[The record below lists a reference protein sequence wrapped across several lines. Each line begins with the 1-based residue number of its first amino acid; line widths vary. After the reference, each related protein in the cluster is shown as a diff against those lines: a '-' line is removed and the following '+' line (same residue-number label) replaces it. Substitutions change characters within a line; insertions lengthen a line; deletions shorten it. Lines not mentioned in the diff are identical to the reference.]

1 MNLLKRLPPFDSKS
15 GNLNVVIDT
24 PKGCRSKFAFD
35 MKRKAYV
42 LKSILPHGTVFPFD
56 FGSIPGTV
64 ADDGDP
70 LDALVLMD
78 EPAFCGCLIESRLV
92 GVIEAEQSEDG
103 KTERNDR
110 LIAVAAKS
118 QTHAEVKSLSDLSP
132 ALLKGD
138 RTLFHL
144 RPPGPRTKIP
154 TDWATRAERGGAVG
168 KKTKTP
174 RYASQINLDDGAFC
188 GRPRAPSQRGDQG
201 AAEDGEGC

>member
-1 MNLLKRLPPFDSKS
+1 MCQRNHTGNCEFVRNKMNLLKRLPPFDSKS
-15 GNLNVVIDT
+15 GTLNIVIDT
-24 PKGCRSKFAFD
+24 PKGCRSKFAYD

-42 LKSILPHGTVFPFD
+42 LKSILPQGALFPFD

-78 EPAFCGCLIESRLV
+78 EPAFCGCLIESRVV

-118 QTHAEVKSLSDLSP
+118 RTHAEVKTLSDVSP
-132 ALLKGD
+132 ALLKEIEH
-138 RTLFHL
+138 FF
-144 RPPGPRTKIP
+144 ISYNQ
-154 TDWATRAERGGAVG
+154 ERG
-168 KKTKTP
+168 KK
-174 RYASQINLDDGAFC
+174 F
-188 GRPRAPSQRGDQG
+188 RPIARHGPKRAAQFVRKQKRRIKRRK
-201 AAEDGEGC
+201 

>member
-1 MNLLKRLPPFDSKS
+1 MNLLKRLPPSDSKS

-35 MKRKAYV
+35 LKRKAYV
-42 LKSILPHGTVFPFD
+42 LRSVLPHGTVFPFD

-70 LDALVLMD
+70 VDALVLMD
-78 EPAFCGCLIESRLV
+78 EPAFCGCLVESRLI

-118 QTHAEVKSLSDLSP
+118 QTHAEVKSLSDVSP
-132 ALLKGD
+132 ALLKGIEHFFISYNQA
-138 RTLFHL
+138 R
-144 RPPGPRTKIP
+144 
-154 TDWATRAERGGAVG
+154 G
-168 KKTKTP
+168 KKFRP
-174 RYASQINLDDGAFC
+174 I
-188 GRPRAPSQRGDQG
+188 GRRGPKRAAQLLKKQKRRSKRRK
-201 AAEDGEGC
+201 